1 MIIVLLCFYGIGL
14 MLSIKYPSYF
24 ILYYILASTKFL
36 GFIDP
41 SSFIVSGI
49 EIGYFGLN
57 LLTIVSLFFKRRWYV
72 IPKEMQ
78 WFVYFII
85 AMLLYGIVK
94 PFLDNNSSIYL
105 AFMAS
110 KETWFYFLFVY
121 MVVYR
126 DRIDNT
132 RLLSFIKFLGIYLS
146 SIYLMGLFIPQ
157 FAPPLY
163 YNESFVRTFFPTY
176 ISLALFIYVIRIKFS
191 DIRNLKDR
199 LIIIYLFLGLFLAA
213 HLSLTIM
220 TLSGFILYKYIYDNK
235 LTLKKLII
243 TRFSLIAFLGL
254 STALL
259 FIKGL
264 YEKLVNNIEGIITG
278 ENNSLN
284 AREIYN
290 EFRWEAINRQ
300 KELGYGFIHQSS
312 DFMKEFKTFGSNRFM
327 ERFTVIDSG
336 YVDMLIKFG
345 YVGTTIILIVLIRY
359 YALGFF
365 KAYKN
370 PLSLAMSI
378 YLMQYLFVNYTWSVF
393 TFAHGITPGII
404 AFHFLLSSK
413 DTPIQDDNINTNP

>member
-1 MIIVLLCFYGIGL
+1 MIVALICFYGIGL
-14 MLSIKYPSYF
+14 ILGIKYPSYF

-57 LLTIVSLFFKRRWYV
+57 LTAIVSLFFKRRWYV
-72 IPKEMQ
+72 IPQETQ
-78 WFVYFII
+78 WFIYFVV
-85 AMLLYGIVK
+85 AMLLYGIIK
-94 PFLDNNSSIYL
+94 PFLDNNSSLYL
-105 AFMAS
+105 ALMAS
-110 KETWFYFLFVY
+110 KETWFYFLFLY

-126 DRIDNT
+126 DKINNPQ
-132 RLLSFIKFLGIYLS
+132 LLKLMRFLGLYLS
-146 SIYLMGLFIPQ
+146 SIYIIGIIIPQ

-163 YNESFVRTFFPTY
+163 YNGIFIRTFFPTY
-176 ISLALFIYVIRIKFS
+176 ISLALFLYAIKIKFS

-213 HLSLTIM
+213 HLSITAMTIV
-220 TLSGFILYKYIYDNK
+220 GFILYKYIYDKK
-235 LTLKKLII
+235 LTLNKNVII
-243 TRFSLIAFLGL
+243 RFSLIAFLGISL
-254 STALL
+254 ALL

-264 YEKLVNNIEGIITG
+264 YDTIAINVDGIITG
-278 ENNSLN
+278 ENNSLSS
-284 AREIYN
+284 RDIYN
-290 EFRWEAINRQ
+290 GFRWEAINKK

-312 DFMKEFKTFGSNRFM
+312 DFMKGVKTHGSNRFM

-345 YVGTTIILIVLIRY
+345 YIGTIIILIILARY
-359 YALGFF
+359 YAMGFF
-365 KAYKN
+365 KAHKN

-393 TFAHGITPGII
+393 TFAHGIIPGVI
-404 AFHFLLSSK
+404 AFHLILSSK
-413 DTPIQDDNINTNP
+413 SPYAQNNTNSNL